1 MSKGL
6 IIAIDGPAGSGK
18 STSAKLIAKKLGYV
32 YIDTGAMYR
41 AITYLAL
48 ENEAIN
54 DESRIIE
61 LARNCKI
68 DLEYA
73 DGEVIVRLNNRNVS
87 KEIRSAEVNSH
98 VSDVSKISEV
108 RKLLVEKQREMGA
121 KGSGVVME
129 GRDIGTVVFP
139 NADVKIFLTASL
151 DIRANRRTKE
161 YIEKG
166 SEVLVDDI
174 KSNLSNRDKID
185 SSRNDSPL
193 IKASDAV
200 EVDTTN
206 VTIDEQVNLILEE
219 AKKVAVKKNIQLEI
233 KNKKPVN

>member
-18 STSAKLIAKKLGYV
+18 STSAKLIAQKLGYI

-41 AITYLAL
+41 AVTYLAL
-48 ENEAIN
+48 ENKAIENEA
-54 DESRIIE
+54 RIIE

-68 DLEYA
+68 ELRYE
-73 DGEVIVRLNNRNVS
+73 DGNVLVHLNDKDVT
-87 KEIRSAEVNSH
+87 KEIRSAEVNAH
-98 VSDVSKISEV
+98 VSDISKISEV
-108 RKLLVEKQREMGA
+108 RKLLVEKQREMSI
-121 KGSGVVME
+121 GSNGVVME

-151 DIRANRRTKE
+151 DIRANRRAKE
-161 YIEKG
+161 YSVSG
-166 SEVLVDDI
+166 FGLPVDEI
-174 KSNLSNRDKID
+174 KNNLSNRDKID

-193 IKASDAV
+193 IKAEDAI

-219 AKKVAVKKNIQLEI
+219 VKKVAIRKNIVLKI
-233 KNKKPVN
+233 KNK

>member
-18 STSAKLIAKKLGYV
+18 STSAKLIAKKLGYL

-41 AITYLAL
+41 AITFHAL
-48 ENEAIN
+48 ENGVIG
-54 DESRIIE
+54 DESLIVE
-61 LARNCKI
+61 LARKCKI
-68 DLEYA
+68 ELSYD
-73 DGEVIVRLNNRNVS
+73 DGEVVVLLNNRNIS
-87 KEIRSAEVNSH
+87 KEIRSAEVNSF
-98 VSDVSKISEV
+98 VSNVSKISEV
-108 RKLLVEKQREMGA
+108 RKLLVEKQREMAA
-121 KGSGVVME
+121 KGSGIVME

-139 NADVKIFLTASL
+139 DADVKIFLTATL
-151 DIRANRRTKE
+151 DTRANRRANE
-161 YIEKG
+161 YFEKG

-193 IKASDAV
+193 TKAPDAI

-206 VTIDEQVNLILEE
+206 VTIDEQVNHILEVV
-219 AKKVAVKKNIQLEI
+219 KKVADKKNIQL
-233 KNKKPVN
+233 KVNI

>member
-41 AITYLAL
+41 SITYLAL
-48 ENEAIN
+48 ENEAIK
-54 DESRIIE
+54 DESQIIE

-68 DLEYA
+68 DLDYA
-73 DGEVIVRLNNRNVS
+73 DGEVIVRLNDNNIS
-87 KEIRSAEVNSH
+87 KEIRSTEVNSH

-108 RKLLVEKQREMGA
+108 RKVLVVKQREMGI
-121 KGSGVVME
+121 KGNGVVME

-139 NADVKIFLTASL
+139 NADLKIFLTASL

-161 YIEKG
+161 YNDNG
-166 SEVLVDDI
+166 SKVLVDDV

-193 IKASDAV
+193 TKASDAV

-206 VTIDEQVNLILEE
+206 VTIEEQVKLILKE
-219 AKKVAVKKNIQLEI
+219 AKKVADKKNIELKI
-233 KNKKPVN
+233 KN

>member
-18 STSAKLIAKKLGYV
+18 STSAKLIAKKLGYL

-41 AITYLAL
+41 AITFHAL
-48 ENEAIN
+48 ENESIG
-54 DESRIIE
+54 DESRIVE

-68 DLEYA
+68 ELNYL
-73 DGEVIVRLNNRNVS
+73 DGEVIVLLNGRNIS
-87 KEIRSAEVNSH
+87 DEIRSAVVNSH
-98 VSDVSKISEV
+98 VSDVSKISNV
-108 RKLLVEKQREMGA
+108 RKLLVEKQREIGA

-139 NADVKIFLTASL
+139 NADVKIFLTAAL
-151 DIRANRRTKE
+151 DTRADRRANE

-166 SEVLVDDI
+166 SNVLVDDI
-174 KSNLSNRDKID
+174 KNNLSNRDKID

-193 IKASDAV
+193 IKASDAI

-206 VTIDEQVNLILEE
+206 VTVDEQVDLILDVIKRV
-219 AKKVAVKKNIQLEI
+219 ADKKSIQLKI
-233 KNKKPVN
+233 KN

>member
-18 STSAKLIAKKLGYV
+18 STSAKLIAKKLGYL

-41 AITYLAL
+41 AVTFLAL
-48 ENEAIN
+48 ENGAIG
-54 DESRIIE
+54 DEPRIIE
-61 LARNCKI
+61 LARKSKI
-68 DLEYA
+68 ELVNNN
-73 DGEVIVRLNNRNVS
+73 GEVLVFLDDKNIS
-87 KEIRSAEVNSH
+87 AEIRTPEINAH

-108 RKLLVEKQREMGA
+108 RKLLVEKQRAMSE
-121 KGSGVVME
+121 KETGVVME

-151 DIRANRRTKE
+151 DTRANRRARE
-161 YIEKG
+161 YTDKG
-166 SEVLVDDI
+166 SKVLIEDI
-174 KSNLSNRDKID
+174 KNNLSNRDKID

-193 IKASDAV
+193 TKAKDAV

-206 VTIDEQVNLILEE
+206 VTIDEQVNLILNEV
-219 AKKVAVKKNIQLEI
+219 KKVADKKNIQLKI
-233 KNKKPVN
+233 NN

>member
-54 DESRIIE
+54 DESQIIE
-61 LARNCKI
+61 LARKCKI
-68 DLEYA
+68 DLNYVE
-73 DGEVIVRLNNRNVS
+73 GEVIVRLNDTNVS
-87 KEIRSAEVNSH
+87 KEIRTAEVNSH
-98 VSDVSKISEV
+98 VSDVSKISDV
-108 RKLLVEKQREMGA
+108 RKVLVEKQREMA
-121 KGSGVVME
+121 SKGNGVVME

-151 DIRANRRTKE
+151 DIRAKRRTRE
-161 YIEKG
+161 YNANG
-166 SEVLVDDI
+166 SKVFVDDI

-193 IKASDAV
+193 TKASDAI

-206 VTIDEQVNLILEE
+206 VTIDEQVILILDEV
-219 AKKVAVKKNIQLEI
+219 KKVAKKKKIQLNI
-233 KNKKPVN
+233 KN

>member
-18 STSAKLIAKKLGYV
+18 STSAKLIATKLGYV

-54 DESRIIE
+54 DELQIIE

-68 DLEYA
+68 NLEYK
-73 DGEVIVRLNNRNVS
+73 DGEVIVLLNKRNIS
-87 KEIRSAEVNSH
+87 KEIRSTEVNSN
-98 VSDVSKISEV
+98 VSNVSKISEV

-121 KGSGVVME
+121 KGKGVVME

-161 YIEKG
+161 YNEHG
-166 SEVLVDDI
+166 SKVLVDDV

-185 SSRNDSPL
+185 SSRNHSPL
-193 IKASDAV
+193 TKASDAV

-219 AKKVAVKKNIQLEI
+219 AKKVADKKNIHLEI
-233 KNKKPVN
+233 KN

>member
-48 ENEAIN
+48 EQAAIN

-68 DLEYA
+68 DLEYK
-73 DGEVIVRLNNRNVS
+73 DGEVIVLLNGKNIS

-108 RKLLVEKQREMGA
+108 RKVLVDKQREMGA
-121 KGSGVVME
+121 KGKGVVME

-161 YIEKG
+161 YNENG
-166 SEVLVDDI
+166 SKVLMDDV
-174 KSNLSNRDKID
+174 KSNLSSRDKID

-193 IKASDAV
+193 IKASDAI

-206 VTIDEQVNLILEE
+206 VTIVEQVNLILVEV
-219 AKKVAVKKNIQLEI
+219 KKVANKKNIQLKI
-233 KNKKPVN
+233 NN

>member
-18 STSAKLIAKKLGYV
+18 STSAKLIAKKLGYL

-41 AITYLAL
+41 AITFHAL
-48 ENEAIN
+48 ENESIG
-54 DESRIIE
+54 DESRIVE

-68 DLEYA
+68 ELNYL
-73 DGEVIVRLNNRNVS
+73 DGEVIVLLNGRNIS
-87 KEIRSAEVNSH
+87 DEIRSAAVNSH
-98 VSDVSKISEV
+98 VSDVSKISNV
-108 RKLLVEKQREMGA
+108 RKLLVEKQREIGA

-139 NADVKIFLTASL
+139 NADVKIFLTAAL
-151 DIRANRRTKE
+151 DTRADRRANE

-166 SEVLVDDI
+166 SNVLVDDI
-174 KSNLSNRDKID
+174 KNNLSNRDKID

-193 IKASDAV
+193 IKASDAI

-206 VTIDEQVNLILEE
+206 VTIDEQVNLILDVIKRV
-219 AKKVAVKKNIQLEI
+219 ADKKSIQLKI
-233 KNKKPVN
+233 KN

>member
-18 STSAKLIAKKLGYV
+18 STSAKLIAQKLGYI

-41 AITYLAL
+41 AVTYLAL
-48 ENEAIN
+48 ENEAIEN
-54 DESRIIE
+54 EAQIIE

-68 DLEYA
+68 DLRYE
-73 DGEVIVRLNNRNVS
+73 DGNVFVHLNDKDVT
-87 KEIRSAEVNSH
+87 KDIRSTEVNAH
-98 VSDVSKISEV
+98 VSNVSKISEV
-108 RKLLVEKQREMGA
+108 RKLLVEKQREMTISGN
-121 KGSGVVME
+121 GVVME

-151 DIRANRRTKE
+151 DTRANRRARE
-161 YIEKG
+161 YSVNGLGIP
-166 SEVLVDDI
+166 VDEI
-174 KSNLSNRDKID
+174 KNNLSNRDKID

-193 IKASDAV
+193 TKAEDAV

-219 AKKVAVKKNIQLEI
+219 VKKVALKKNIELKI
-233 KNKKPVN
+233 KNK

>member
-18 STSAKLIAKKLGYV
+18 STSAKLIAQKLGYI

-41 AITYLAL
+41 AVTYLAL
-48 ENEAIN
+48 ENEAIEN
-54 DESRIIE
+54 EARIIE

-68 DLEYA
+68 NLSYE
-73 DGEVIVRLNNRNVS
+73 DGNVLVHLNDKDVT
-87 KEIRSAEVNSH
+87 KEIRSAEVNAH

-108 RKLLVEKQREMGA
+108 RRLLVEKQREMSISGN
-121 KGSGVVME
+121 GVVME

-151 DIRANRRTKE
+151 DTRADRRARE
-161 YIEKG
+161 YSVSGFGIP
-166 SEVLVDDI
+166 VDEI
-174 KSNLSNRDKID
+174 KNNLSNRDKID

-193 IKASDAV
+193 TKAEDAV

-219 AKKVAVKKNIQLEI
+219 VKKVALKKNIELKI
-233 KNKKPVN
+233 KNK

>member
-18 STSAKLIAKKLGYV
+18 STSAKLIAKILGYL

-41 AITYLAL
+41 AVTFHAL
-48 ENEAIN
+48 ENGAIS

-61 LARNCKI
+61 LARKCKI
-68 DLEYA
+68 DLQFD
-73 DGEVIVRLNNRNVS
+73 DGEVIVLLNERNIS
-87 KEIRSAEVNSH
+87 REIRSAEVNSF
-98 VSDVSKISEV
+98 VSNVSKISEV
-108 RKLLVEKQREMGA
+108 RKLLVVKQREMGA

-151 DIRANRRTKE
+151 DTRAKRRTKE
-161 YIEKG
+161 YNENG
-166 SEVLVDDI
+166 SKVLVDDI

-193 IKASDAV
+193 IKAPDAV

-206 VTIDEQVNLILEE
+206 VTIDEQVNIILEE
-219 AKKVAVKKNIQLEI
+219 VKKVADRKNIQLKI
-233 KNKKPVN
+233 NI